1 MKYYIVAGEASGDL
15 HAANIIKEI
24 KLHDPDAIFRGWGGD
39 KMIGQGVSLVKHY
52 KEHNY
57 MGFFEVIKHLK
68 KILSN
73 LTLCKNDIKEFEPDG
88 LILIDFPGFNLR
100 IAKHFSKSSIP
111 VLYYIAPQVWAW
123 KESRVEQIRKN
134 ITQLYVILPFEKA
147 FFKKHDIEV
156 NYAGHPL
163 VEHVEDFKKNIAK
176 KKEDF
181 LKSYSN
187 NNKPVI
193 ALLPGSRGQEIA
205 KKLPIMLGASSKYQ
219 NDYAVVIA
227 GIKDFQKVY
236 DKLIDGNKNI
246 SVIYN
251 DTYNLLNNSHVAL
264 VTSGTATL
272 ETALFNVPQVVCY
285 KSSWISYRIAKLLV
299 KIKFIS
305 LVNLILNKESVKEL
319 IQSDLN
325 SINLSQELSNIL
337 NKNSRDTMLKDYQLL
352 KEICGGEGASRLTA
366 SEMLKTILLNK
377 NGK

>member
-15 HAANIIKEI
+15 HAANILKEI

-39 KMIGQGVSLVKHY
+39 RMIDQGVSLVKHY

-57 MGFFEVIKHLK
+57 MGFLEVIKHLK
-68 KILSN
+68 TILYN
-73 LTLCKNDIKEFEPDG
+73 LNLCKNDIKEFNPDG

-147 FFKKHDIEV
+147 FFKNHDIEV
-156 NYAGHPL
+156 NYSGHPL
-163 VEHVEDFKKNIAK
+163 VEHIEDFKKNIAK

-181 LKSYSN
+181 IKSCSN
-187 NNKPVI
+187 NNKPII
-193 ALLPGSRGQEIA
+193 ALLPGSRAQEIA
-205 KKLPIMLGASSKYQ
+205 KKLPIMLSASSKYQ
-219 NDYAVVIA
+219 NDYSIVIA

-236 DKLIDGNKNI
+236 NKLIDGSKNI

-251 DTYNLLNNSHVAL
+251 DTYNLLNNSHAAL

-299 KIKFIS
+299 KIKYIS
-305 LVNLILNKESVKEL
+305 LVNLILDKESVKEL

-325 SINLSQELSNIL
+325 SINLSKELFNIL
-337 NKNSRDTMLKDYQLL
+337 NRNSRNKMLKDYQFL
-352 KEICGGEGASRLTA
+352 KEICGGKGASRLTA

-377 NGK
+377 NGQ